1 MSALQYEL
9 TLLEEARDL
18 IVAKKQSYKD
28 RRTQLLDV
36 LKREDLSAV
45 EPTLDGELREI
56 DTKLDQI
63 TAEEGWLESMV
74 TLKKRLLIA
83 VVPGP

>member
-28 RRTQLLDV
+28 RHTQLLDV

-45 EPTLDGELREI
+45 EPTLDGKLREI